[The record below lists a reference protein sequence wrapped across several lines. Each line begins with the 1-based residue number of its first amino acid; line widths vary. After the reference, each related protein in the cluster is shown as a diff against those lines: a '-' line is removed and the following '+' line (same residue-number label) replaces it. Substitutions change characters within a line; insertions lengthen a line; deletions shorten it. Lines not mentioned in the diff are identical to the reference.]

1 MKPITTELSTLRT
14 IIFCAFL
21 LSLGQVQVL
30 SEEKQEIGLSELI
43 ALGVKNNPRLISLR
57 GAITIAEARKKT
69 AKAWRDPQIRF
80 RKNWGSSVIPSP
92 FSETRTESFSEQV
105 TRTEVNADGQEKKTI
120 SEDNVSRNI
129 TRTVTEGRSKTV
141 TEEVIE
147 E

>member
-69 AKAWRDPQIRF
+69 AKAW
-80 RKNWGSSVIPSP
+80 
-92 FSETRTESFSEQV
+92 
-105 TRTEVNADGQEKKTI
+105 
-120 SEDNVSRNI
+120 
-129 TRTVTEGRSKTV
+129 
-141 TEEVIE
+141 
-147 E
+147 